1 MLVCSFAIA
10 FGLDLTPYL
19 INPSTLP
26 TRWTRISTI
35 ALHRHL
41 HLQAR
46 PCGGPYTGNTYIYN
60 ISRYTYIL
68 VYPILPRAQ
77 SEYVNGVLP
86 EKARLAGT
94 PHRNLTIPSSVS
106 DP

>member
-68 VYPILPRAQ
+68 VYLLILLGIYYKLYIFIFFNAILFRTHP
-77 SEYVNGVLP
+77 GVIISP
-86 EKARLAGT
+86 GA
-94 PHRNLTIPSSVS
+94 IS
-106 DP
+106 